1 MARGRHVKRTAGGV
15 FVVVAIA
22 FGILSL
28 ALGGVAFAAFRY
40 DRASADRILPGVTVA
55 GVDVGGMTR
64 DQAVT
69 AVDTKVAGRLNAPI
83 TIDAAGQTW
92 TVTASSLGE
101 TADVGAAV
109 DRALQVSDSMGLFAR
124 VWHRLRHEPLDVSVD
139 LTYRDGGTD
148 AVRQLVSTIGSAV
161 ARPARNASLD
171 VVDGKVTM
179 VHAQTGAELSSTSA
193 ARRMVRALGQGTF
206 SVQLP
211 VKSLKPT
218 VPDAKVGTTIVVDT
232 TLNKLS
238 LYQGFKLERTY
249 PVATAMPGYVTPPG
263 HWKIINKVEN
273 PTWYNPAPTT
283 WGAGMPASI
292 GPGPGNPLGTRAL
305 YLNAPGIRIHGTYET
320 SSIGTHASHG
330 CIRMLIPDVE
340 QLYPLVPIGANV
352 IIF

>member
-15 FVVVAIA
+15 IVVVAIA
-22 FGILSL
+22 FGILAL

-55 GVDVGGMTR
+55 GVQVGGMTR
-64 DQAVT
+64 DQAVA
-69 AVDTKVAGRLNAPI
+69 AVDAKVAERLNAPI
-83 TIDAAGQTW
+83 AIDAVDQTW
-92 TVTASSLGE
+92 TETAASLGE
-101 TADVGAAV
+101 TADVDAAV
-109 DRALQVSDSMGLFAR
+109 DRALRVSDSVGLISR
-124 VWHRLRHEPLDVSVD
+124 VWHRLRHEPLDVSID
-139 LTYRDGGTD
+139 LTYRDGGRD
-148 AVRQLVSTIGSAV
+148 AVAQLVSTIGAAV
-161 ARPARNASLD
+161 ARAPRDASLD

-179 VHAQTGAELSSTSA
+179 VHAQTGAELGTAS
-193 ARRMVRALGQGTF
+193 ARRIVRALGRGAFT
-206 SVQLP
+206 VQLP
-211 VKSLKPT
+211 VKTLRPS

-238 LYQGFKLERTY
+238 LYKGFKLEHTY
-249 PVATAMPGYVTPPG
+249 PVATAMPGYITPPG
-263 HWKIINKVEN
+263 HWKVIDKVEN